1 MKCRFP
7 LVVRAGAAAI
17 VIAAACSVLV
27 PLPTKAVAASREP
40 GRKLPLFFVPNRGQA
55 AAAVQYTLRTPQ
67 MSVQFESVETY
78 FDLGRGGLGVRFSG
92 ANPEPRIEA
101 QDSLGGK
108 VNFLLGN
115 RREDWQTDV
124 PTYAAILYHDLYPG
138 IDLTYSIA
146 QGRLKSEFRV
156 SPGADPAAIRW
167 LYRGA
172 LERRI
177 DGGGHLVV
185 TAAGGQVQE
194 DKPDLYQEAR
204 GIRSQVEGGFRLLGD
219 GTVGFSVASYD
230 RSRALVIDPVIGFST
245 YLGGNGLD
253 SARAIA
259 VDAAANSYVAGFTD
273 SSDFPAVNPLQ
284 ARGGGTDAFVAKLSA
299 AGGLVYCTYLGGSW
313 DDRAFGIAVDTGGSA
328 YVTGW
333 TYSPNFPTTSGA
345 LQRSFGGGRDAFAA
359 KLNAAGNTLVYSTYL
374 GGSGYDT
381 GNGIAIDSLG
391 YAYVA
396 GDTNSSNFPVLYA
409 FQSSNG
415 GQQDAFVSKLNPSG
429 SALVWSTYL
438 GGSGDDLANAIV
450 VDASG
455 DAYVTGG
462 TTSTN
467 FPVFRPLQSGNAGGQ
482 DAFVTKFSSDGRAL
496 AYSTYLGGSGGTAAA
511 NEMGTALQV
520 DASGNAYVTGM
531 TSSANFPTLNAF
543 QPVHGGGTMDAFVSK
558 VNPAGSALLYSTYLG
573 GAGADYAYGIA
584 VTSSGAAV
592 VAGYTSSS
600 NFPVSGAIQPLKSGV
615 YDGFI
620 ARLAPAGNALEMATY
635 WGGTNSEAVYALAMD
650 SAGSTWIVGQT
661 LSTDFPLKNPIQPL
675 NTGGYGAFVTR
686 LGAAAPVAAF
696 RQTNGYTR
704 LTVYGSTGLLN
715 ALGTITSDPGISQNA
730 VGDFFVVGRNDTTC
744 VYLNIF
750 KSDTQAWLSGWLRA
764 GCQMYG
770 NPAVVAT
777 PTGEAYLV
785 ARDSSYNY
793 WLSHYRSDLGFQSW
807 VYLGGAFASEPS
819 LALARD
825 GTIYLVGRK
834 STGVVWSG
842 RYLPATGFQGWVS
855 GGSGAPVAI
864 GKPAIVAGADGAAY
878 VAIRSATYM
887 NIWMARLQGD
897 VWGPWIYGGGTAK
910 TDPDLAA
917 TGGVVYTAVTN
928 IWDNV
933 YVQAF
938 QEGAGNGWQG
948 SWQSLNGAL
957 TKASIAASGGRY
969 YIAGR
974 QSGGTTL
981 YWYQSG
987 VGWTYVGYAGLAS
1000 SELSASPK

>member
-1 MKCRFP
+1 
-7 LVVRAGAAAI
+7 
-17 VIAAACSVLV
+17 
-27 PLPTKAVAASREP
+27 
-40 GRKLPLFFVPNRGQA
+40 
-55 AAAVQYTLRTPQ
+55 
-67 MSVQFESVETY
+67 
-78 FDLGRGGLGVRFSG
+78 
-92 ANPEPRIEA
+92 
-101 QDSLGGK
+101 
-108 VNFLLGN
+108 
-115 RREDWQTDV
+115 
-124 PTYAAILYHDLYPG
+124 
-138 IDLTYSIA
+138 
-146 QGRLKSEFRV
+146 
-156 SPGADPAAIRW
+156 
-167 LYRGA
+167 
-172 LERRI
+172 
-177 DGGGHLVV
+177 
-185 TAAGGQVQE
+185 
-194 DKPDLYQEAR
+194 
-204 GIRSQVEGGFRLLGD
+204 
-219 GTVGFSVASYD
+219 
-230 RSRALVIDPVIGFST
+230 
-245 YLGGNGLD
+245 
-253 SARAIA
+253 
-259 VDAAANSYVAGFTD
+259 
-273 SSDFPAVNPLQ
+273 
-284 ARGGGTDAFVAKLSA
+284 
-299 AGGLVYCTYLGGSW
+299 
-313 DDRAFGIAVDTGGSA
+313 
-328 YVTGW
+328 
-333 TYSPNFPTTSGA
+333 
-345 LQRSFGGGRDAFAA
+345 
-359 KLNAAGNTLVYSTYL
+359 
-374 GGSGYDT
+374 
-381 GNGIAIDSLG
+381 
-391 YAYVA
+391 
-396 GDTNSSNFPVLYA
+396 
-409 FQSSNG
+409 
-415 GQQDAFVSKLNPSG
+415 
-429 SALVWSTYL
+429 
-438 GGSGDDLANAIV
+438 

-455 DAYVTGG
+455 TAYVTGG

-467 FPVFRPLQSGNAGGQ
+467 FPVFLPLQSGSAGGQ

-496 AYSTYLGGSGGTAAA
+496 AYSTYLGGSGGTVAA

-531 TSSANFPTLNAF
+531 TSSPNFPTLNAF
-543 QPVHGGGTMDAFVSK
+543 QPVHGGGTMDAFVSML
-558 VNPAGSALLYSTYLG
+558 NPAGSMLLYSTYLG
-573 GAGADYAYGIA
+573 GTGVDYAYGIA

-592 VAGYTSSS
+592 VAGYTSSP
-600 NFPVSGAIQPLKSGV
+600 NFPVSGAVQPLKSGG

-675 NTGGYGAFVTR
+675 NAGGYGAFVTR

-730 VGDFFVVGRNDTTC
+730 MGDFFVVGRNDTTC

-793 WLSHYRSDLGFQSW
+793 WLTHYRSDLGFQSW

-819 LALARD
+819 LALAKD

-842 RYLPATGFQGWVS
+842 RYVPATGFQGWVS
-855 GGSGAPVAI
+855 GGAGAPIAM

-917 TGGVVYTAVTN
+917 TGGLVYTAVTN

-938 QEGAGNGWQG
+938 QEGTGNGWQG

-969 YIAGR
+969 FIAGR
-974 QSGGTTL
+974 QAGGTTL